1 MSAAALPECSGGN
14 GVLAFIG
21 CYVTHDDVIMVAP
34 CVAGCHTMP
43 TFFLEIMQKFI
54 YNVID
59 NEKRK
64 SELRLFYHVAL
75 RHTSRRP
82 IKHIKLVS

>member
-64 SELRLFYHVAL
+64 SELHKLFYHVAL

-82 IKHIKLVS
+82 INYKLVS